1 LDETDS
7 ILLKKDKEG
16 LSLLQRSTVNKDPM
30 IRTLLT
36 FLALLSVAALA
47 FLAGIKFAVDA
58 TDPDQ
63 TNATRSL
70 ILLLVALGGFLVCYL
85 KLAETQDDNAELL
98 QVAAKPASNVELVA
112 EISQVRQ
119 EILRLGS
126 SQNLLPHT
134 PSQPGDM
141 NGAVAALAKDLGI
154 REKETQRLQDII
166 SRRDL
171 RNALARL
178 ATIRETAEFTRRINA
193 EGKLND
199 KEALNQLIME
209 IEAAI
214 ADLGMEILH
223 IPVGSPIA
231 NLPIGS
237 FSILTVLP
245 AESPAMAGT
254 VKESLSDAVYIK
266 DDSGKALFIAPAKLR
281 VYKL

>member
-1 LDETDS
+1 
-7 ILLKKDKEG
+7 
-16 LSLLQRSTVNKDPM
+16 M

-47 FLAGIKFAVDA
+47 FLAGIKFAA
-58 TDPDQ
+58 DPAHES
-63 TNATRSL
+63 ATRSL
-70 ILLLVALGGFLVCYL
+70 IFLLLALGGFLVCYL
-85 KLAETQDDNAELL
+85 KLAETQDENTELL
-98 QVAAKPASNVELVA
+98 QIAAKPTSNVELVS
-112 EISQVRQ
+112 EISQIRQ
-119 EILRLGS
+119 DILRLGN

-134 PSQPGDM
+134 PSQPSDM

-245 AESPAMAGT
+245 AESPATAGT
-254 VKESLSDAVYIK
+254 VKESLSDAVFIK

>member
-1 LDETDS
+1 
-7 ILLKKDKEG
+7 
-16 LSLLQRSTVNKDPM
+16 M

-47 FLAGIKFAVDA
+47 FLAGIKFAADA
-58 TDPDQ
+58 TAPDQ
-63 TNATRSL
+63 ANATRSL

-85 KLAETQDDNAELL
+85 KLAETQDDNADLL
-98 QVAAKPASNVELVA
+98 RVAAKPASSLEIVA
-112 EISQVRQ
+112 EISQVRE
-119 EILRLGS
+119 EILRLGN
-126 SQNLLPHT
+126 SQNLPT
-134 PSQPGDM
+134 PSPSQSGDM

-193 EGKLND
+193 DGKLQD
-199 KEALNQLIME
+199 REALQQLIME

-223 IPVGSPIA
+223 IPAGSPIA

-245 AESPAMAGT
+245 AESPATAGT
-254 VKESLSDAVYIK
+254 VKESLSDAVFIK
-266 DDSGKALFIAPAKLR
+266 DDSGKAVFIAPAKLR

>member
-1 LDETDS
+1 
-7 ILLKKDKEG
+7 
-16 LSLLQRSTVNKDPM
+16 M

-47 FLAGIKFAVDA
+47 FLAGLKFAADGA
-58 TDPDQ
+58 NPAQ
-63 TNATRSL
+63 GNATRSL
-70 ILLLVALGGFLVCYL
+70 ILLLIALGGFLLCYL
-85 KLAETQDDNAELL
+85 KLAETQVDNDELRL
-98 QVAAKPASNVELVA
+98 IAAKPASNPELVA

-119 EILRLGS
+119 DIFRLGN

-193 EGKLND
+193 AGKLED
-199 KEALNQLIME
+199 KEALQQLIME

-223 IPVGSPIA
+223 IPAGARIA
-231 NLPIGS
+231 ELPNGS
-237 FSILTVLP
+237 FTILTAFP
-245 AESPAMAGT
+245 SESPATAGT
-254 VKESLSDAVYIK
+254 VKESLSDAVFIK
-266 DDSGKALFIAPAKLR
+266 DDSGKAVFIAPAKLR
-281 VYKL
+281 VFKL